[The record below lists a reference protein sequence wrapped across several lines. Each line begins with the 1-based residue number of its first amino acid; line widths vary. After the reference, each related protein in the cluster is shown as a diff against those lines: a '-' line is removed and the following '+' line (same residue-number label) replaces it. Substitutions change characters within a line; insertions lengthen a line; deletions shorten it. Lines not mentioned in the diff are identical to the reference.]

1 MSDYPHAYHSDAHGR
16 RPYWGLPDPDTQ
28 AEFYDDVTL
37 KRLFAWIVDVVLI
50 AAICVL
56 ISLLTFGIGFFLWG
70 LIYLA
75 VSFVYRV
82 TTITN
87 ASATPGM
94 RLTAIELRNHRGER
108 FDRTTAA
115 LHTLGYFVSMSTFVV
130 QVISIVMMFTT
141 PRRQGLVD
149 MMLGTAAVNRAAG
162 R

>member
-1 MSDYPHAYHSDAHGR
+1 MSEFSHAYNRDENGR

-28 AEFYDDVTL
+28 AEFYEDVTL
-37 KRLFAWIVDVVLI
+37 KRLFAWFIDVVLI

-56 ISLLTFGIGFFLWG
+56 ISLLTLGIGFFLWG

-82 TTITN
+82 TTLSN
-87 ASATPGM
+87 ASATLGM

-130 QVISIVMMFTT
+130 QMISIVMMFTT
-141 PRRQGLVD
+141 PRGQGLSD
-149 MMLGTAAVNRAAG
+149 MMLSTAAVNRAAG

>member
-1 MSDYPHAYHSDAHGR
+1 MSDFSHADHRNDHGR
-16 RPYWGLPDPDTQ
+16 RPYWGLPDPVTQ
-28 AEFYDDVTL
+28 AEFYADVTL
-37 KRLFAWIVDVVLI
+37 KRLFAWLIDVVLI

-82 TTITN
+82 TTLSN
-87 ASATPGM
+87 ASATLGM
-94 RLTAIELRNHRGER
+94 RLTAIELRTHRGER

-130 QVISIVMMFTT
+130 QLISIVMMCTT
-141 PRRQGLVD
+141 PRGQSLVD

>member
-1 MSDYPHAYHSDAHGR
+1 MSDFPHAHHREEDGR
-16 RPYWGLPDPDTQ
+16 RAYWGLPDPDTQ
-28 AEFYDDVTL
+28 AEFYTDVTL
-37 KRLFAWIVDVVLI
+37 KRLFAWFIDVVLI

-82 TTITN
+82 TTLSN
-87 ASATPGM
+87 ASATLGM

-115 LHTLGYFVSMSTFVV
+115 LHTLGYFVSMSTFVA
-130 QVISIVMMFTT
+130 QLISIVMMFTT
-141 PRRQGLVD
+141 PRGQGLVD
-149 MMLGTAAVNRAAG
+149 MMLGTAALNRAAG